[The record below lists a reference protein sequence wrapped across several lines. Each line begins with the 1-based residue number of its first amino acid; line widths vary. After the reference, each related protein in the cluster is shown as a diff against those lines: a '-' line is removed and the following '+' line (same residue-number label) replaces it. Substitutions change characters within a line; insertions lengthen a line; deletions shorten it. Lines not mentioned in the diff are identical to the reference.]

1 MSDEANDYRKDC
13 LLNGCSDEEDQI
25 VKANP
30 DDFEAIPE
38 ALKRQEQS
46 KECLKIKGLRRVFG
60 PKVAVDNS
68 NVTMYNGQI
77 FALLGH
83 NGAGKTTTISML
95 TGLIQA
101 TKGSASVFDLS
112 IFDEM
117 DEFRKILGVCPQHDV
132 LFEFLTPKEH
142 LELFAA
148 FKGTPANQVN

>member
-1 MSDEANDYRKDC
+1 
-13 LLNGCSDEEDQI
+13 
-25 VKANP
+25 
-30 DDFEAIPE
+30 
-38 ALKRQEQS
+38 
-46 KECLKIKGLRRVFG
+46 
-60 PKVAVDNS
+60 
-68 NVTMYNGQI
+68 MYNGQI

-101 TKGSASVFDLS
+101 TAGSASVFDLN

-117 DEFRKILGVCPQHDV
+117 DDFRKILGVCPQHDV

-148 FKGTPANQVN
+148 FKGTPQDQVSSVVNKMIKDIDLLDV